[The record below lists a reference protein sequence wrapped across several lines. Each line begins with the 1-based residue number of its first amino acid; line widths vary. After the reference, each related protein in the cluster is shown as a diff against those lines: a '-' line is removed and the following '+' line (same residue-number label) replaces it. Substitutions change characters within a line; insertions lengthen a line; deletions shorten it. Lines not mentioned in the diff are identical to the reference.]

1 MKENA
6 INIRMKV
13 NRNWDG
19 YEGVSKKDMMIY
31 IIRIWMVKF
40 YEKYEWLIENGELNE
55 KMERCLFYHIVY
67 FNVICI
73 YLNYLSRLWMKTL
86 RFQDGRSLLS
96 FVLSFITVSLSILWC
111 KFILQTCNTFSFSR
125 SHFSQMLLFVY
136 SFLIPFSSNLTRL
149 SLHNIFLKVTPVY

>member
-1 MKENA
+1 MRQIFEWKWIGTETDMKEFL
-6 INIRMKV
+6 RK
-13 NRNWDG
+13 
-19 YEGVSKKDMMIY
+19 
-31 IIRIWMVKF
+31 IWW
-40 YEKYEWLIENGELNE
+40 YTSLEYEWSNFKKKNEWWIENGELNE